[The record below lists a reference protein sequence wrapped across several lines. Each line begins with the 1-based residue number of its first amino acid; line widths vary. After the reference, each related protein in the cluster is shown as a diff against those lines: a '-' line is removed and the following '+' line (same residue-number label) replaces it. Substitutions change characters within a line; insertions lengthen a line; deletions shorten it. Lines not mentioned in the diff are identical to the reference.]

1 MIFWGRTAKGTFSRT
16 IYETCIAH
24 CAGHQSKLLK
34 SSLKKNNNELA
45 KSLNKCKLVIGRST
59 FINIHAPSP
68 EKAHHFAK
76 MNLFFLCV
84 DQENGK
90 DRHQWKCCLK
100 KMTTTSCASCS
111 FFVDLLRL
119 LLIFRRTFAPLA
131 HFRNKK
137 LKTVSQ
143 HYVES
148 KNNCV
153 EFPSFISTF
162 WDETEMLACSTAG
175 LQEELHTRDEELLSL
190 QQEYRCTVSACPINI
205 HVTILPP
212 VFRIRKIF

>member
-1 MIFWGRTAKGTFSRT
+1 MLLHQKKLITLPRW
-16 IYETCIAH
+16 TCFFCVLIKKMVRIAISENV
-24 CAGHQSKLLK
+24 A
-34 SSLKKNNNELA
+34 LKKWQRPLA
-45 KSLNKCKLVIGRST
+45 PLAHFSST
-59 FINIHAPSP
+59 F
-68 EKAHHFAK
+68 
-76 MNLFFLCV
+76 
-84 DQENGK
+84 
-90 DRHQWKCCLK
+90 
-100 KMTTTSCASCS
+100 CASCS

-119 LLIFRRTFAPLA
+119 LLI
-131 HFRNKK
+131 FRNKK